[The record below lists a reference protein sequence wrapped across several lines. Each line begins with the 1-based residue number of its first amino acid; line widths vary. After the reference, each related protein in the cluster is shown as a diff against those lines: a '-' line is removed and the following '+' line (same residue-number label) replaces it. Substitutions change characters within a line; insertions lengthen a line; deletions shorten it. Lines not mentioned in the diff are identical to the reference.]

1 MLSEARARLAN
12 TMGKK
17 AKRKARERQMEETK
31 RMASIL
37 KRRDMTDTTITAKQR
52 KKWRNQM
59 DYTADIPFHKTVPI
73 GFHDISEEMA
83 KEDFEKRTL
92 IAQSLEKEA
101 KRKLQQEEADN
112 QQGGQQKQ
120 KQAKTSED
128 ISSAALQ
135 AIKEAEEMSLAS
147 RKKLV
152 LPAPQMS
159 DSELQEILKIGKTGS
174 AAKALVESAA
184 SYSQD
189 FSKGLLAEYD
199 NSIATSSFRTPMQ
212 PANEDNLKM
221 QARNLK
227 AMTES
232 QTPLLGDSVSLEGNI
247 EFKGATPKNAVL
259 ATPNPMAVHLTP
271 KIHADGGNST
281 PRIQGSSISRTP
293 LRDQMGINQ
302 AGSSRSEFG
311 DDSSVAGTPRATS
324 GVAGSHQQSIMRSQL
339 KSLFSELPK
348 PKNDFEVVIPDQPSK
363 KAKGVGIVDDS
374 ETVMAREEA
383 ARLEEEAREFRKRSS
398 AVQRDLPRPS
408 VISIKKTNDAVQNLI
423 LEETERM
430 MSFDAVKFPYPGQ
443 RPVSFDIKSFQEYSE
458 EDLNAAAALIDQEL
472 IEIEKTLKRMDFCAA
487 IEAQYDSLHSEY
499 LYVPKPKPRYVH
511 LPSLSDQ
518 EKVEIYSILI
528 ENYRELI
535 KHDSIMAQ
543 KLEQKANILFGGYE
557 AKCEAYSRQII
568 EVYKDLEDAEIEY
581 NSFLMLKQM
590 EEEAIP
596 IRLERAKR
604 EYDTLV
610 LKNRDMQERYAE
622 LKADKTVIK

>member
-31 RMASIL
+31 RMAAIL

-52 KKWRNQM
+52 KKWRAQM
-59 DYTADIPFHKTVPI
+59 DYNADIPFHKTVPI
-73 GFHDISEEMA
+73 GFHDIQEEML

-92 IAQSLEKEA
+92 IADSLAKEA

-112 QQGGQQKQ
+112 QQGGQNKQ
-120 KQAKTSED
+120 KQAKKSED
-128 ISSAALQ
+128 ISSAALE
-135 AIKEAEEMSLAS
+135 AIKEAEDMSLAS
-147 RKKLV
+147 RKKLF

-159 DSELQEILKIGKTGS
+159 DAELQEILKIGKTGS

-184 SYSQD
+184 SSSQD
-189 FSKGLLAEYD
+189 FSKGLLTEYET
-199 NSIATSSFRTPMQ
+199 SMATSSFRTPLQ
-212 PANEDNLKM
+212 PANEDSLKM

-232 QTPLLGDSVSLEGNI
+232 QTPLLGDSVSLEGSI
-247 EFKGATPKNAVL
+247 EFKGATPKNVVL

-271 KIHADGGNST
+271 KVHTDGGNFT
-281 PRIQGSSISRTP
+281 PRIQGSSISKTP

-311 DDSSVAGTPRATS
+311 DDSSVAGTPRAPS
-324 GVAGSHQQSIMRSQL
+324 GLAGSHQQSMIRSQL

-348 PKNDFEVVIPDQPSK
+348 PRNDFEVVIPDQPSK
-363 KAKGVGIVDDS
+363 RAKDFGVVDDA

-383 ARLEEEAREFRKRSS
+383 ARLEEEAKEFRKRSL
-398 AVQRDLPRPS
+398 AVQRDLPRPF
-408 VISIKKTNDAVQNLI
+408 VISVKKTKDIVQNLI
-423 LEETERM
+423 LEEAEIM

-443 RPVSFDIKSFQEYSE
+443 KPVSFDVKSFKEYSE
-458 EDLNAAAALIDQEL
+458 EQLNAAAALIDQEL
-472 IEIEKTLKRMDFCAA
+472 IQTEKTLKRMDFCAA
-487 IEAQYDSLHSEY
+487 IEAEYDTLHNEY

-518 EKVEIYSILI
+518 EKIDIYSILI

-535 KHDSIMAQ
+535 KQDSIMAQ
-543 KLEQKANILFGGYE
+543 KLEQKANILFGGYI
-557 AKCEAYSRQII
+557 AKCEAYSKQII

-581 NSFLMLKQM
+581 NSFVMLKQM

-596 IRLERAKR
+596 SRLEKAKR
-604 EYDTLV
+604 EYDALV
-610 LKNRDMQERYAE
+610 LKSRDLQERYAQ
-622 LKADKTVIK
+622 LIATNGYK